1 MTETPSNG
9 NRKRLLALIP
19 AAIFFILAGFFL
31 VALFS
36 GDPSRVPSA
45 LIGREVPVF
54 DLPKVE
60 GLSQPGL
67 SDKDLRGGKAG
78 IVNVWA
84 SWCVPC
90 RDEMPMLVDFRQSHP
105 DVPLYGINYKD
116 DPRAARRFLDELG
129 DPFDRIGAD
138 DKGEVS
144 IDWGVYGVPET
155 YVVDGEGKIV
165 LKHVGPL
172 TPEDIE
178 NDILPALRAASPAA
192 SAAGS

>member
-1 MTETPSNG
+1 M
-9 NRKRLLALIP
+9 ALIP
-19 AAIFFILAGFFL
+19 AAVFFVLAGFFL

-54 DLPKVE
+54 DLPKVD
-60 GLSQPGL
+60 GLPQPGL
-67 SDKDLRGGKAG
+67 GDGDLRDGRAS

-90 RDEMPMLVDFRQSHP
+90 REEMPMLVDFRKNHP

-116 DPRAARRFLDELG
+116 DPRAARRFLMELG

-138 DKGEVS
+138 AKGQTS

-155 YVVDGEGKIV
+155 YVVDGKGRIA

-172 TPEDIE
+172 TPESIE
-178 NDILPALRAASPAA
+178 NDILPALRAATPADT
-192 SAAGS
+192 SAAKAAE